1 MKYHHIAAVIT
12 ALTLLSFTGC
22 NNQSAPES
30 TGISSQSSELTVS
43 STSQTSETS
52 AISSPQTS
60 ETASNTGTVDTPST
74 PGTEDADPVPLN
86 ITGLNGEKIQAE
98 PISDLPPIDDLTYYG
113 YSGFGYVAK
122 SDGAVRVITSD
133 ELDTLGQERI
143 EPEYAHTEL
152 GTQFGSLTLSS
163 VTNGLLLCDSDGNT
177 VCLGS
182 QWLNFTG
189 SATMKGWL
197 MIAGDDADAY
207 VYPGD
212 IRFYP
217 ADGEWKGLPLTNDMP
232 SQAWLADDFIW
243 TGNAP
248 VILLGSREDYD
259 FPELDSVS
267 SGKVYEARVTF
278 GDPSI
283 RVNNTELSAYSS
295 FINPA
300 TLIGFEILDQ

>member
-1 MKYHHIAAVIT
+1 MKRHRIAAVIT
-12 ALTLLSFTGC
+12 TLMLLSFTGC
-22 NNQSAPES
+22 NNQSISES
-30 TGISSQSSELTVS
+30 ALESAGISSQI
-43 STSQTSETS
+43 SETS
-52 AISSPQTS
+52 SDAGST
-60 ETASNTGTVDTPST
+60 DTTTT
-74 PGTEDADPVPLN
+74 PETEDTAPESLN

-98 PISDLPPIDDLTYYG
+98 PIADLPPIGDLTYYG
-113 YSGFGYVAK
+113 YSSFGYVAE

-133 ELDTLGQERI
+133 ELDSLGQERI

-163 VTNGLLLCDSDGNT
+163 VTNGSLLCDSDGNA
-177 VCLGS
+177 VSLGA

-197 MIAGDDADAY
+197 QIAGDDAEGY

-259 FPELDSVS
+259 FPELDSITS
-267 SGKVYEARVTF
+267 DKVYEVKVTF

-283 RVNNTELSAYSS
+283 RMDNTEYGAYSS